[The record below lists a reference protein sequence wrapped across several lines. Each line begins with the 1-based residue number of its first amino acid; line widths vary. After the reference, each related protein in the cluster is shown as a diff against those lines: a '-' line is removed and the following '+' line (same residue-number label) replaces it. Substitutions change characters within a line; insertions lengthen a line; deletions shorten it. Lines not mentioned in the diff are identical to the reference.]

1 MRMRVVLAAL
11 VLAAVL
17 VLPVLTAPAQAQS
30 GARRVFQISMVSF
43 KFTPSLITV
52 NRGDTVVLQFT
63 NEDPDSRNHSIA
75 SRLFMQIEPK
85 ASGEFRTGVAED
97 RRFFAAEPGKKF
109 ELEFVAT
116 QAGSFP
122 FVCGV
127 FDHGARGQSG
137 AINVLAA
144 AAAQP

>member
-1 MRMRVVLAAL
+1 MQTRVILTAL

-30 GARRVFQISMVSF
+30 GARKVFQISMKSF
-43 KFTPSLITV
+43 AFTPSLITV
-52 NRGDTVVLQFT
+52 NRGDTVVLQVS
-63 NEDPDSRNHSIA
+63 NDDPDRRNHSIA
-75 SRLFMQIEPK
+75 ARFFVELEPK
-85 ASGEFRTGVAED
+85 ATGEFRTGVGDE

-109 ELEFVAT
+109 ELEFVAS

-127 FDHGARGQSG
+127 FDHGARGQTG
-137 AINVLAA
+137 AINVLPTAA
-144 AAAQP
+144 ARP